1 MRQKAAIF
9 LASLFLGAALPP
21 PANAALTPP
30 AIPELEEGA
39 GIVKNKAAAIAL
51 GKALFWDEQAG
62 SDGMACASCHFSAG
76 ADNRIRNQLSPGF
89 NDALFTPGGDTTF
102 GSTHSDTG
110 TVQPGYMASG
120 AKADSNY
127 VLQKADFPLHQLVDY
142 KDRNSDLITTTN
154 DVVSSSGSYD
164 TEFNRIKRKGG
175 KAGKESCT
183 KPDGTIFHAGKYA
196 GRQVEPRNTPTTIN
210 AAFFHSNFWDGRANN
225 LFNGVGVFGLRDIAG
240 DPNKRLIILDDA
252 NMPQLGYL
260 QIRNAS
266 LASQA
271 VGPPLSALEMSCDG
285 RTFPDVGRK
294 LLLSAPLHRQRV
306 ATTDSVLGPYANPYG
321 YGLKREHS
329 YVALIKQAFEPRYWS
344 APGKFRIVNGQLVKD
359 PKGYTQA
366 EINFSMFWGISIMMY
381 ERMLISDQSRFDT
394 WFASCRPTVTNT
406 SGQTNVAPIGN
417 PTVTCNPHAG
427 SLSASTDPTSH
438 GLTAPEV
445 LGFGLFQ
452 NGGTGIRNTGNPACA
467 GCHGP
472 VTNFN
477 AAALAAPT
485 VFPVMSEAAF
495 QNGQTFVPVE
505 RSLVT
510 ELGDGIPPLTL
521 PVNPITGQVGGG
533 MHDRGFFNIG
543 VTPAHADPGNGGLDP
558 YGNPLSLSR
567 MFLGVEAGETV
578 VDPPLAVN
586 FVGGVHGV
594 QPLNRCLPGP
604 GDVQRDAN
612 GNVVLGPDRSN
623 PPDGTPDP
631 IPLTPSPF
639 AVREPGGTP
648 LFLGCQYVNNP
659 PNGAPLDKAAERE
672 LVDGSF
678 KTPSLRNV
686 GLTPP
691 YFHSGNYADLRSV
704 VEFYARGGS
713 RRSKSLEANGVTGDT
728 SGTGP
733 LGKGPHAH
741 PGPDFGTNVDFFIR
755 DIKSTDGSVDSTGD
769 GVIDWRDDQIGA
781 MVAFMLTLTDPRVQC
796 DAGPF
801 DHPSLTIRNGHL
813 AMDRNKDKKADDIA
827 FVLPAVGAAGYDKS
841 SGLCL
846 PNGGDL
852 FAPGMQGRLGGPKV
866 AIP

>member
-1 MRQKAAIF
+1 MRQKVAVF
-9 LASLFLGAALPP
+9 FTSLFLGAALPP
-21 PANAALTPP
+21 PATAALTPP
-30 AIPELEEGA
+30 LVPELEPGA
-39 GIVKNKAAAIAL
+39 GIIKDKAAAIAL

-62 SDGMACASCHFSAG
+62 SDGMACASCHMSAG

-127 VLQKADFPLHQLVDY
+127 VLQQADFPLHQLVDY

-183 KPDGTIFHAGKYA
+183 KPDATIFHAGKYA

-225 LFNGVGVFGLRDIAG
+225 LFNGVGVFGLRDIEG

-252 NMPQLGYL
+252 YVPQLGYL
-260 QIRNAS
+260 QVRNAS

-294 LLLSAPLHRQRV
+294 LLLSAPLHKQKV

-321 YGLKREHS
+321 YGLKRQHS
-329 YVALIKQAFEPRYWS
+329 YVALIKQAFEPRYWA
-344 APGKFRIVNGQLVKD
+344 APGKFKVVNGQLVKD
-359 PKGYTQA
+359 PRGYTQA

-381 ERMLISDQSRFDT
+381 ERMLISDQSRFDD
-394 WFASCRPTVTNT
+394 WFASCRPAIGANPNPLGVP
-406 SGQTNVAPIGN
+406 VGN
-417 PTVTCNPHAG
+417 PTVSCLPTPENPNQ
-427 SLSASTDPTSH
+427 SLIPEDH
-438 GLTAPEV
+438 GLTTQEV
-445 LGFGLFQ
+445 LGFALF
-452 NGGTGIRNTGNPACA
+452 NNAGAGIRNPGNPACA

-472 VTNFN
+472 IANPR
-477 AAALAAPT
+477 AASGV
-485 VFPVMSEAAF
+485 VFPVTSEAAF

-510 ELGDGIPPLTL
+510 ELGDGIPPFTL
-521 PVNPITGQVGGG
+521 PTTDQRAGA
-533 MHDRGFFNIG
+533 MHDRGFFNVG
-543 VTPAHADPGNGGLDP
+543 VTPSHVDAGNGGLDP

-567 MFLGVEAGETV
+567 MFLGVQAGETV

-586 FVGGVHGV
+586 PAAPGGV
-594 QPLNRCLPGP
+594 QAINRCLP
-604 GDVQRDAN
+604 
-612 GNVVLGPDRSN
+612 
-623 PPDGTPDP
+623 P
-631 IPLTPSPF
+631 IVNPF
-639 AVREPGGTP
+639 AVLEPGGTP
-648 LFLGCQYVNNP
+648 SFLGCTDPNNP
-659 PNGAPLDKAAERE
+659 ALLDKDQERE
-672 LVDGSF
+672 LVDGTF
-678 KTPSLRNV
+678 KTPPIRNV

-733 LGKGPHAH
+733 LGKGPVAH
-741 PGPDFGTNVDFFIR
+741 PGPDYGTNVDFFVRNIQL
-755 DIKSTDGSVDSTGD
+755 DDGIPD
-769 GVIDWRDDQIGA
+769 GVPAGETEEFDQIGA
-781 MVAFMLTLTDPRVQC
+781 IVAFMLTMTDPRVQC

-813 AMDRNKDKKADDIA
+813 AMDKNKDKKADDIA
-827 FVLPAVGAAGYDKS
+827 FVLPAVGVAGYAKS

-852 FAPGMQGRLGGPKV
+852 FAPGMQGRLGGSKV

>member
-1 MRQKAAIF
+1 MRQKVAVF
-9 LASLFLGAALPP
+9 LTSLLLGAALPP
-21 PANAALTPP
+21 PASAALTPP
-30 AIPELEEGA
+30 AIPEIEPGA
-39 GIVKNKAAAIAL
+39 GIIRDKAAAIAL

-62 SDGMACASCHFSAG
+62 SDGMACASCHMSAG

-183 KPDGTIFHAGKYA
+183 KPDATIFHAGKYPA
-196 GRQVEPRNTPTTIN
+196 RQVEPRNTPTTIN

-225 LFNGVGVFGLRDIAG
+225 VFNGVGVFGLRDIQG
-240 DPNKRLIILDDA
+240 DPNKRLIILDA
-252 NMPQLGYL
+252 TYKPQLGYL

-294 LLLSAPLHRQRV
+294 LLLSAPLHKQKV

-321 YGLKREHS
+321 YGLKRQHS
-329 YVALIKQAFEPRYWS
+329 YVALIKKAFEPRYWA
-344 APGKFRIVNGQLVKD
+344 APGKFKIVDGKLKKD

-381 ERMLISDQSRFDT
+381 ERMLISDQSRFDD
-394 WFASCRPTVTNT
+394 WFASCRPTTVPPPPTP
-406 SGQTNVAPIGN
+406 GLPISIPNIRCNPVDPTASTVPTDYGLTDAEVKGFALFVGFGN
-417 PTVTCNPHAG
+417 PRV
-427 SLSASTDPTSH
+427 
-438 GLTAPEV
+438 
-445 LGFGLFQ
+445 
-452 NGGTGIRNTGNPACA
+452 TGNPAC
-467 GCHGP
+467 GTCHGP
-472 VTNFN
+472 FANPT
-477 AAALAAPT
+477 AAT
-485 VFPVMSEAAF
+485 GIVFPVTSEAAF
-495 QNGQTFVPVE
+495 ISGQITPYTPVE
-505 RSLVT
+505 RSFVT
-510 ELGDGIPPLTL
+510 ELGDGIPPLT
-521 PVNPITGQVGGG
+521 PPFDAANPQHQLGGG
-533 MHDRGFFNIG
+533 VHDRGFFNVG
-543 VTPAHADPGNGGLDP
+543 VTPTHADPGNGGLDP
-558 YGNPLSLSR
+558 YGNPLSLAR
-567 MFLGVEAGETV
+567 MFLLEQTATPGIVNPV
-578 VDPPLAVN
+578 VDPPFVITPATATTPTTTAVI
-586 FVGGVHGV
+586 
-594 QPLNRCLPGP
+594 NRCTTGGL
-604 GDVQRDAN
+604 
-612 GNVVLGPDRSN
+612 
-623 PPDGTPDP
+623 
-631 IPLTPSPF
+631 I
-639 AVREPGGTP
+639 EPGGTP
-648 LFLGCQYVNNP
+648 IFPGCVVVP
-659 PNGAPLDKAAERE
+659 PPPAPPIPIDASNLVFDASTERE
-672 LVDGSF
+672 LVDGGF
-678 KTPSLRNV
+678 KTPPIRNV

-713 RRSKSLEANGVTGDT
+713 RRSMSLEANGVTGDT
-728 SGTGP
+728 SGTGL
-733 LGKGPHAH
+733 LGKGPPVH
-741 PGPDFGTNVDFFIR
+741 PGPDFGTNVDFFVR
-755 DIKSTDGSVDSTGD
+755 DIKLDDGIPD
-769 GVIDWRDDQIGA
+769 GVPAGEVEEFDQIGA
-781 MVAFMLTLTDPRVQC
+781 IVAFMLTMTDTRVQC

-801 DHPSLTIRNGHL
+801 DHPSLTLRNGHL
-813 AMDRNKDKKADDIA
+813 AMDKNKDKKADDIA
-827 FVLPAVGAAGYDKS
+827 FVLPAVGAAGYAKS

>member
-1 MRQKAAIF
+1 MRQKAAVF
-9 LASLFLGAALPP
+9 LTSLFLGAVLPP
-21 PANAALTPP
+21 PATAALSPP
-30 AIPELEEGA
+30 LIPEIEPGA
-39 GIVKNKAAAIAL
+39 GIIRDEAAAIAL

-62 SDGMACASCHFSAG
+62 SDGMACASCHMSAG

-89 NDALFTPGGDTTF
+89 NDALFIPGGDTTF

-110 TVQPGYMASG
+110 QVQPGHMPSG
-120 AKADSNY
+120 ARADSNY
-127 VLQKADFPLHQLVDY
+127 VLQKADFPLHQLTDY

-183 KPDGTIFHAGKYA
+183 KPDATIFHAGKYA
-196 GRQVEPRNTPTTIN
+196 GRQVEPRNTPTTVN

-225 LFNGVGVFGLRDIAG
+225 LFNGVGVFGLRDIEG
-240 DPNKRLIILDDA
+240 DPNKRLIILDAA
-252 NMPQLGYL
+252 NMPRLGYL

-294 LLLSAPLHRQRV
+294 LLLSAPLHRQKV

-321 YGLKREHS
+321 YGLKRQHS
-329 YVALIKQAFEPRYWS
+329 YVALIKRAFEPRYWS
-344 APGKFRIVNGQLVKD
+344 APGKFKIVDGMLKKD

-366 EINFSMFWGISIMMY
+366 EMNFSMFWGISIMMY

-394 WFASCRPTVTNT
+394 WFASCRPTVGPPPTPGLPIST
-406 SGQTNVAPIGN
+406 PNVRCNPVDPAGSTVPTDYGLTDAEVKGFALFVGAGN
-417 PTVTCNPHAG
+417 PRV
-427 SLSASTDPTSH
+427 
-438 GLTAPEV
+438 
-445 LGFGLFQ
+445 
-452 NGGTGIRNTGNPACA
+452 TGNPAC
-467 GCHGP
+467 GTCHGP
-472 VTNFN
+472 FANPTNTP
-477 AAALAAPT
+477 L
-485 VFPVMSEAAF
+485 VFPVTSEAAF

-510 ELGDGIPPLTL
+510 ELGDGISPLTL
-521 PVNPITGQVGGG
+521 PLNPIADQIGGG
-533 MHDRGFFNIG
+533 MHDRGFFNVG

-578 VDPPLAVN
+578 VDPPLAVT
-586 FVGGVHGV
+586 FAGGLHGV
-594 QPLNRCLPGP
+594 QPLNRCLPAP
-604 GDVQRDAN
+604 GDVERDVN

-631 IPLTPSPF
+631 IPLIPSPF

-648 LFLGCQYVNNP
+648 LFLGCQYINNP
-659 PNGAPLDKAAERE
+659 PSGTVLDKTTERE

-678 KTPSLRNV
+678 KTPTIRNV

-713 RRSKSLEANGVTGDT
+713 RRSASLEANGVTGDT

-741 PGPDFGTNVDFFIR
+741 PGPEYGTNVDFFVR
-755 DIKSTDGSVDSTGD
+755 DIKLDD
-769 GVIDWRDDQIGA
+769 GVPDEVPAGETEEFDQIGA
-781 MVAFMLTLTDPRVQC
+781 IVAFMLTMTDPRVQC

-801 DHPSLTIRNGHL
+801 DHPSLTLRNGHL
-813 AMDRNKDKKADDIA
+813 AMDRNRDKKADDLA
-827 FVLPAVGAAGYDKS
+827 FVLPAVGAAGYSKY

>member
-1 MRQKAAIF
+1 MRQKAAVF
-9 LASLFLGAALPP
+9 LTSLFLGAALPP
-21 PANAALTPP
+21 PATAALTPP
-30 AIPELEEGA
+30 EIPELEPGA
-39 GIVKNKAAAIAL
+39 GIIKDKAAAIAL
-51 GKALFWDEQAG
+51 GKALFWEEQAG
-62 SDGMACASCHFSAG
+62 SDGMACASCHMSGG

-110 TVQPGYMASG
+110 TVPPGRMPSG
-120 AKADSNY
+120 AVADSNY
-127 VLQKADFPLHQLVDY
+127 VLQQTDFPLHQLVDY

-154 DVVSSSGSYD
+154 DVVSSSGQYD

-183 KPDGTIFHAGKYA
+183 KPDGTIFHAGRYA

-225 LFNGVGVFGLRDIAG
+225 LFNGVGVFGLRDIEG
-240 DPNKRLIILDDA
+240 DPNKRLVILDA
-252 NMPQLGYL
+252 AYRPQLGYL

-294 LLLSAPLHRQRV
+294 LLLAAPLHRQKV

-321 YGLKREHS
+321 YGLKRQHS
-329 YVALIKQAFEPRYWS
+329 YVALIRQAFDHRYWA
-344 APGKFRIVNGQLVKD
+344 APGKFRIVNGQLKKD
-359 PKGYTQA
+359 AKGYTQA
-366 EINFSMFWGISIMMY
+366 EINFSMFWGIAIMMY
-381 ERMLISDQSRFDT
+381 ERTLVSDQSRFDT
-394 WFASCRPTVTNT
+394 WFASCRPAIGANPNPNGVP
-406 SGQTNVAPIGN
+406 VGN
-417 PTVTCNPHAG
+417 PTVSCLPTPENPNQ
-427 SLSASTDPTSH
+427 STIPEDH
-438 GLTAPEV
+438 GLTTQEV
-445 LGFGLFQ
+445 LGFALF
-452 NGGTGIRNTGNPACA
+452 NNAGAGIRNPGNPACA

-472 VTNFN
+472 IANPRATAGV
-477 AAALAAPT
+477 
-485 VFPVMSEAAF
+485 VFPVTSEAAF

-510 ELGDGIPPLTL
+510 DLGDDVPGSPLSL
-521 PVNPITGQVGGG
+521 PVNPIATQIAGG
-533 MHDRGFFNIG
+533 MHDRGFFDVG
-543 VTPAHADPGNGGLDP
+543 VTPAHVDPGNGGLDP
-558 YGNPLSLSR
+558 YGDPLSLSR

-578 VDPPLAVN
+578 VDPPLAVT
-586 FVGGVHGV
+586 FTGGVHGV

-604 GDVQRDAN
+604 GDVQRDEN

-631 IPLTPSPF
+631 IPLIPSPF

-659 PNGAPLDKAAERE
+659 PNGTPLDKAAERE

-678 KTPSLRNV
+678 KTPTIRNV

-733 LGKGPHAH
+733 LGKGPPAH
-741 PGPDFGTNVDFFIR
+741 TGPEFGTNVDFFVR
-755 DIKSTDGSVDSTGD
+755 DIKLDDGIPD
-769 GVIDWRDDQIGA
+769 GVPAGETEEVDQIGA
-781 MVAFMLTLTDPRVQC
+781 IVAFMLTMTDPRVQC

-801 DHPSLTIRNGHL
+801 DHPSLTLRNGHL
-813 AMDRNKDKKADDIA
+813 AMDRNRDKKADDLA
-827 FVLPAVGAAGYDKS
+827 FLLPAVGAAGYAKS

-846 PNGGDL
+846 PNGGDF

-866 AIP
+866 VLP

>member
-1 MRQKAAIF
+1 MEEICMRTKVGFF
-9 LASLFLGAALPP
+9 LTAFFLGSSLSP
-21 PANAALTPP
+21 PASATLTPP
-30 AIPELEEGA
+30 AVPELEPGA
-39 GIVKNKAAAIAL
+39 GIIKDKAAAIAL

-62 SDGMACASCHFSAG
+62 SDGMACASCHMSAG

-183 KPDGTIFHAGKYA
+183 KPDGTVFHAGKYP

-225 LFNGVGVFGLRDIAG
+225 LFNGVGVFGLRDIER
-240 DPNKRLIILDDA
+240 DPNKRLIILDTA

-294 LLLSAPLHRQRV
+294 LLLSAPLHKQKV
-306 ATTDSVLGPYANPYG
+306 ATTDSVLGPYANAYG
-321 YGLKREHS
+321 YGLKRQHS
-329 YVALIKQAFEPRYWS
+329 YVALIKQAFEPKFWAS
-344 APGKFRIVNGQLVKD
+344 PGKFKIVNGNLVKD
-359 PKGYTQA
+359 AKGYTQA

-381 ERMLISDQSRFDT
+381 ERMLISDQSRFDD
-394 WFASCRPTVTNT
+394 WVEKCRPQVTNPLGAASQAVPIANPVVTCRVIDPDPTDGVTPSTDPTAYGFTAQEALGFGVFTGGGVGVRNAGSPFCSGCHGPIAVAAPGAPLVYPVGSEAAYT
-406 SGQTNVAPIGN
+406 SGQTAKF
-417 PTVTCNPHAG
+417 T
-427 SLSASTDPTSH
+427 
-438 GLTAPEV
+438 
-445 LGFGLFQ
+445 
-452 NGGTGIRNTGNPACA
+452 
-467 GCHGP
+467 
-472 VTNFN
+472 
-477 AAALAAPT
+477 
-485 VFPVMSEAAF
+485 
-495 QNGQTFVPVE
+495 PVE
-505 RSLVT
+505 RSLIT
-510 ELGDGIPPLTL
+510 EFGDGIPPLTL
-521 PVNPITGQVGGG
+521 PTTNQLAGA

-543 VTPAHADPGNGGLDP
+543 VTPSSVDPGNGGLDP

-567 MFLGVEAGETV
+567 MFLIDEGGGNA
-578 VDPPLAVN
+578 VDPPLVITPATFPDPN
-586 FVGGVHGV
+586 TGVATNPATVAERITLTGT
-594 QPLNRCLPGP
+594 LNRCSAPTIIEG
-604 GDVQRDAN
+604 
-612 GNVVLGPDRSN
+612 
-623 PPDGTPDP
+623 
-631 IPLTPSPF
+631 
-639 AVREPGGTP
+639 GGTP
-648 LFLGCQYVNNP
+648 RFLGCTDNVGP
-659 PNGAPLDKAAERE
+659 PNPALPLDTSAERE
-672 LVDGSF
+672 LVDGGF
-678 KTPSLRNV
+678 KTPSIRNI
-686 GLTPP
+686 GLTAP

-713 RRSKSLEANGVTGDT
+713 RRSKSLEANSATGDT
-728 SGTGP
+728 SGTGS
-733 LGKGPHAH
+733 LGKGPHVH
-741 PGPDFGTNVDFFIR
+741 PGPDFGTNVDFFVR
-755 DIKSTDGSVDSTGD
+755 NIKSTDGTVDATGD
-769 GVIDWRDDQIGA
+769 GVIDWQDDQIGA
-781 MVAFMLTLTDPRVQC
+781 MVAFMLTMTDPRVQC

-813 AMDRNKDKKADDIA
+813 AMDKNKDKKADDLA
-827 FVLPAVGAAGYDKS
+827 FLLPAVGTAGYAPS

-866 AIP
+866 PLP